1 MITKFARLEFE
12 LFKKP
17 SKSDFL
23 RDRQNWTLRFYMD
36 KQFLI
41 DDFKLGEAWRLFR
54 IMGEFVEGIET
65 LHDTRVQPD
74 DPIYRKTEELAA
86 LFVKNKF
93 SVITGGGGGV
103 MEAANKGAAEAG
115 GTSIG
120 LNIILPFEQK
130 PNPFANVRID
140 FKYFFIRKVMFIKYA
155 AAYIIM
161 PGGFGTLDELFEAVT
176 LIQTERIKPFPLIL
190 VGSDYWTGLVDWIK
204 DRLLADKRISP
215 EELEILQIMD
225 EPDEI
230 VKAVEKIIIL

>member
-1 MITKFARLEFE
+1 MTRNLRALNLE
-12 LFKKP
+12 LFTLP

-23 RDRQNWTLRFYMD
+23 RDNQDWTLRFYMD

-41 DDFKLGEAWRLFR
+41 DNFKLGEAWRLFR
-54 IMGEFVEGIET
+54 IMGEFVEGIEA
-65 LHDTRVQPD
+65 LHDIGPSVSIFGSARVQPD

-86 LFVKNKF
+86 LFVKNNF

-176 LIQTERIKPFPLIL
+176 LIQTHRIKPFPLKFWWAPITGQDL
-190 VGSDYWTGLVDWIK
+190 LTGSRIDCLLK
-204 DRLLADKRISP
+204 DGYLR
-215 EELEILQIMD
+215 
-225 EPDEI
+225 
-230 VKAVEKIIIL
+230 KI